1 MDSEQ
6 LPKPVGRTREWNPK
20 VLPEHYSSEGILKMG
35 GGGMAFCLPPTP
47 TAEHTAE
54 PRFKVC
60 SPVTF
65 LLDDVAIQFNSSDMS
80 SLVK

>member
-1 MDSEQ
+1 
-6 LPKPVGRTREWNPK
+6 
-20 VLPEHYSSEGILKMG
+20 MG

-54 PRFKVC
+54 PRFKVS

-65 LLDDVAIQFNSSDMS
+65 LLDNVAIQFNTSDMS